1 MRPHGEWPHSAEN
14 DIDQEKA
21 MSRKKKTSSKK
32 TGRKADT
39 AGENGSNGS
48 AGADDKGSAD
58 SELLFEAL
66 PTRGFVSWLAG
77 FRVALAV
84 TTYQVGKLMFF
95 GVKDDNS
102 LWVFNRNIGRCL
114 GLAVR
119 GNIIWVSSDVQI
131 YRFVDALQTDQRT
144 SEGYDALYVP
154 QAAYFTGDLDTH
166 DIAVKPDNWPVF
178 VNTRFNC
185 LAGPGDSHSF
195 TPVWHPPFVSR
206 LVAEDRCH
214 LNGLAMVDGRPGYA
228 TAVAES
234 DTFDG
239 WRDHRRDGGI
249 VIDINSNEIVCR
261 GLSMPHSPRWY
272 RNRLWLHD
280 SGTGQF
286 GYLDATS
293 GKFEPVCFCPGYLRG
308 LDFMDRYAVMGL
320 SKPRENRTFAGLS
333 LDDELASRKVEP
345 RCGLYFIDL
354 ESGAVAHTVNI
365 GGIVTELYDVA
376 VIANKRQPAA
386 LGPASPELART
397 ISIDE

>member
-1 MRPHGEWPHSAEN
+1 
-14 DIDQEKA
+14 
-21 MSRKKKTSSKK
+21 MSKKKKTSLKK
-32 TGRKADT
+32 TAPRAAAT
-39 AGENGSNGS
+39 AKEDGSNGS
-48 AGADDKGSAD
+48 AGADNQGPAAD
-58 SELLFEAL
+58 PELLFEAV

-77 FRVALAV
+77 FKVALAV

-95 GVKDDNS
+95 GVKEDNS

-119 GNIIWVSSDVQI
+119 ENILWVSSDVQI
-131 YRFVDALQTDQRT
+131 YRFVDALEPGQRT
-144 SEGYDALYVP
+144 NEGYDAFYVP

-166 DIAVKPDNWPVF
+166 DIAVNADNWPVF

-195 TPVWHPPFVSR
+195 TSVWHPPFISR

-214 LNGLAMVDGRPGYA
+214 LNGLAMVDGRPRYA

-239 WRDHRRDGGI
+239 WRDQRKAGGI

-272 RNRLWLHD
+272 RDRLWLHD
-280 SGTGQF
+280 SGTGNF
-286 GYLDATS
+286 GYLDAAS
-293 GKFEPVCFCPGYLRG
+293 GKFEPICFCPGYLRG

-320 SKPRENRTFAGLS
+320 SKPRENRTFAGLA
-333 LDDELASRKVEP
+333 LDDELARRKVEP
-345 RCGLYFIDL
+345 RCGLYFVDL

-386 LGPASPELART
+386 LGPSSPELART
-397 ISIDE
+397 ISVGEPGEISWAGHDQHS